1 MTTTQHQ
8 PVQPASILSLS
19 GVLASALP
27 HDLGTAKGPA
37 LYTVPAVFSRRP
49 EPRELDLLHS
59 INVSRRLDESGY
71 GDVELLVS
79 DRRLLITNT
88 NLEELKAGLARL
100 VGTILRE
107 ISEQALLERISR
119 AEELDA
125 LSLIEEHRL
134 EALRSS
140 AAEIHFD

>member
-1 MTTTQHQ
+1 MTTTQSQ
-8 PVQPASILSLS
+8 PVQSASLLSLS

-49 EPRELDLLHS
+49 EPRELDLLHG
-59 INVSRRLDESGY
+59 IDVSRRLDESGY